1 MKTKKGKAPGSTLSV
16 VLGPLKVDRSPR
28 LVEDSHHFLKGF
40 GSRLVD
46 PSIGESHTQLHESIC
61 GSSGL
66 NFELGIRMFV
76 SLGVLMFL
84 SLLVAF
90 RLMFL
95 LQCLQFLRLLVKSPH
110 LLVSLIY
117 IFISSL
123 LHSCYL

>member
-16 VLGPLKVDRSPR
+16 VLGPLKVGRSPR

-61 GSSGL
+61 GSWGL
-66 NFELGIRMFV
+66 NFELRIRMFV
-76 SLGVLMFL
+76 ALGVLMFL

-95 LQCLQFLRLLVKSPH
+95 LQFLRLLVKSPH

-117 IFISSL
+117 MFISSL